1 MNNINIFY
9 KSLQKP
15 FFTPP
20 PVVFSIVWPILY
32 TLLLYLFVTNPSL
45 PFALHLLLNLMWT
58 PIFFGQQ
65 NVGGALVVVAL
76 MLATA
81 LRLLPSLP
89 WAFAIYVA
97 WIAFAFVLNLAIF
110 AMN

>member
-9 KSLQKP
+9 KTLRKP

-76 MLATA
+76 MVATA

-89 WAFAIYVA
+89 WTFAIYVA

-110 AMN
+110 VMN